1 MERKVFSSLEEEE
14 ISKLSVE
21 STDEEQYS
29 SDHEYTVERI
39 LAQKSEDG
47 QQLYLIRKARRD
59 RLRREKRKRQGIVV
73 SPHESD
79 ADDGERQSKIPCTR
93 VSKAKL
99 DGGERSFERRQEVRA
114 TKKSKV
120 QEREPLDSDSSSEEP
135 LFVNPRRKMTTG
147 ASSSTKVPQALK
159 EPQKLVTLQETTSDK
174 RETPSKEASSAVGGI
189 PKPPEEATMRGRK
202 AELAGR
208 ALADAAPDL
217 TALGGLIIPSE
228 ASSVRRLE
236 TVRRTFSATQN
247 EDGNN
252 QTISSARP
260 PHEQLEDSRRLPENP
275 LHVSERPWA
284 EVQHIPYEQRS
295 ICFFHSRP
303 QGCLNRNQCKYL
315 HVDDPL
321 LPIAPPP
328 DGWAESQKICFFYN
342 LDGNCRKGDTCSY
355 LHESGTGFP
364 VCKPPPGWV
373 ASKPPAKVMPKEA
386 QMTSEN
392 TVSREAQIMP
402 DDTVPGEAQ
411 MVSENDSRSVVYTG
425 QVQSNIA
432 EVEISSGATLHP
444 SQQKSKSK
452 VLGED
457 ETIHFEMDTA
467 PDLPP
472 LETNLAESAPSNFD
486 HCPRDKM
493 VQSTRT
499 AVKTVTIVSEAQP
512 ISLGFTS
519 FPLDASDLT
528 RAFASTETVKFDQLC
543 TAQDFK
549 LRYCEIQNTA
559 YWQQDID
566 TSITDKAG
574 CDIVNRVVQYLCLR
588 KAGLVC
594 ISDTYIILLY
604 PAKIEEWKYLD
615 VLPDFSSNAELKY
628 LVFSFKGPV
637 PNFIESSTIN
647 QTSSKDLTHRDMMMK
662 SFHHLDFE
670 RLTLEQKSKKVIN
683 FCLIFPE
690 SANPIAESIT
700 LWLRSCSK
708 DSKIYNYQKP
718 GSWDHFKKHAKAG
731 VVLIHLSA
739 ICLISD
745 TDLIRDMTAGLNF
758 TFWSIEDFKCIVPF
772 SFSRYYKVSKPE
784 LGQIVTRQ
792 LLPLGYAILLTPSF
806 CVAEPVMTLKFLRW
820 YQKKLKSTIS
830 GSIRVLC
837 CHEIL
842 RFLKELFVSKVAEQ
856 QRFMKSHI
864 NDPVLLAKLDAKGL
878 SQEQCAARIDIYW
891 LLRDMIS
898 KDLPSHLSPI
908 DRDPSAETSQS
919 PFFFAPSWIDQNDEK
934 MLVSWFTGWAYCNLD
949 KYRKFYVIGSGRSK
963 KNVDVPVKLDEFEFQ
978 FTDEWYPKWREYD
991 PEGQS
996 SNHIIVNRW
1005 DQVFKSLNI
1014 PY

>member
-1 MERKVFSSLEEEE
+1 M
-14 ISKLSVE
+14 
-21 STDEEQYS
+21 
-29 SDHEYTVERI
+29 
-39 LAQKSEDG
+39 
-47 QQLYLIRKARRD
+47 
-59 RLRREKRKRQGIVV
+59 
-73 SPHESD
+73 
-79 ADDGERQSKIPCTR
+79 
-93 VSKAKL
+93 
-99 DGGERSFERRQEVRA
+99 
-114 TKKSKV
+114 
-120 QEREPLDSDSSSEEP
+120 
-135 LFVNPRRKMTTG
+135 NPRRKMTTG

-189 PKPPEEATMRGRK
+189 PKPPEEATMRGRLVLPQQNVFIGGIPSRRPKPGLIKAAADPAKGKRHFTKTSIVRK

-411 MVSENDSRSVVYTG
+411 MVSENVDGPKMICYYWYHEQCNKGNDCKLAHSTDNDLPVALKPGFIPCKFWQKGDCYKGTSCDFIHEIAQDSRSVVYTG